1 MNINLNNFWGNNS
14 YNNPPINPD
23 EISRLEIES
32 GFTLPNLYKD
42 LLLIQNGGYV
52 NKTKFPT
59 TITNSWS
66 EDHTIFNYMF
76 GIILDPTHKSAFNL
90 CDNSCFINEWGYPNN
105 VLIICTGGPYSTVLD
120 YRKSK
125 VPTVSWIDV
134 DQNHDFILANNF
146 DDFITKLV

>member
-105 VLIICTGGPYSTVLD
+105 VLGACLVKSSVVPLNHRSHNEKPLFSEIASLRACFPGYFTVLERGFNRD
-120 YRKSK
+120 
-125 VPTVSWIDV
+125 
-134 DQNHDFILANNF
+134 
-146 DDFITKLV
+146 